1 MVSITIEY
9 RRFTF
14 LKFMKKVNGLFP
26 SAVSELNPAQ
36 LIAIARLLNQSI
48 TDTDFLNIMTGIK
61 KFRIK
66 KLDDYYRYQLM
77 LLFEPFTEVTPYNI
91 FIIPHI
97 DASRTRYYSP
107 NLKLARMT
115 FARFIYAESYFV
127 SYQTEKNP
135 ADLYKFVASLY
146 LPSGQK
152 FDEALIPFAALA
164 FSKVKPEILE
174 AVVINYVLIKEWLSG
189 VYPMVFQKEEESDEN
204 YELAKKSLKK
214 PNNDSGWLKIFESV
228 VGDDLVNHERY
239 SELPLH
245 NVLRWMS
252 KKIVENIKRK

>member
-1 MVSITIEY
+1 MVEITLEY
-9 RRFTF
+9 QRFHF
-14 LKFMKKVNGLFP
+14 FKFIKTVKGLFP
-26 SAVSELNPAQ
+26 SAVSELNQ
-36 LIAIARLLNQSI
+36 KQFIAIARLLMQTIS
-48 TDTDFLNIMTGIK
+48 DTDFLNIMTGIK

-77 LLFEPFTEVTPYNI
+77 LLFEPFTEVTPYNV
-91 FIIPHI
+91 FILPYI
-97 DASRTRYYSP
+97 DASGTRYFSP
-107 NLKLARMT
+107 NQKLARMN

-127 SYQTEKNP
+127 SYQTDKKP
-135 ADLYKFVASLY
+135 SDLHKFVASLY

-152 FDEALIPFAALA
+152 FDENSIPAAALA

-189 VYPMVFQKEEESDEN
+189 IYPMVFQKEEEQDDN
-204 YELAKKSLKK
+204 YELEKKSLKK

-252 KKIVENIKRK
+252 RKIVENIKRK

>member
-1 MVSITIEY
+1 MVQITLEY
-9 RRFTF
+9 QPFPF
-14 LKFMKKVNGLFP
+14 LKYTRKINGLFP
-26 SAVSELNPAQ
+26 SAVSELNQ
-36 LIAIARLLNQSI
+36 KQFIAIARLLMQTIS
-48 TDTDFLNIMTGIK
+48 DTDFLNIMTGIK

-66 KLDDYYRYQLM
+66 KLDDYYRYRLM

-97 DASRTRYYSP
+97 DASRIRYFSP
-107 NLKLARMT
+107 NPKLARMT

-152 FDEALIPFAALA
+152 FDEALIPVAALA

-174 AVVINYVLIKEWLSG
+174 AVVINYVLIKEWLSA
-189 VYPMVFQKEEESDEN
+189 VYPMVFQKEEEQDASDQLE
-204 YELAKKSLKK
+204 KKSLKK
-214 PNNDSGWLKIFESV
+214 PNSDSGWLKIYESV
-228 VGDDLVNHERY
+228 VGDDLVNHDRY
-239 SELPLH
+239 SELPFH

>member
-1 MVSITIEY
+1 VVNITLEY
-9 RRFTF
+9 QPFRFF
-14 LKFMKKVNGLFP
+14 KFTRKINGLFP

-36 LIAIARLLNQSI
+36 LIAIVRLLNQSI
-48 TDTDFLNIMTGIK
+48 SDTDFLKIMTGIK
-61 KFRIK
+61 KFRIN
-66 KLDDYYRYQLM
+66 KLDDYYRYRLM

-91 FIIPHI
+91 FFIPHI
-97 DASRTRYYSP
+97 DASRTRYFSP
-107 NLKLARMT
+107 NPKLARMT

-152 FDEALIPFAALA
+152 FDENLIPAAALA
-164 FSKVKPEILE
+164 LSKIKPEILE
-174 AVVINYVLIKEWLSG
+174 AVVINYVLVKEWLSG
-189 VYPMVFQKEEESDEN
+189 VYPMVFQKEEQHDEN
-204 YELAKKSLKK
+204 YELEKKSLKK
-214 PNNDSGWLKIFESV
+214 PNSDSGWLKIYESV